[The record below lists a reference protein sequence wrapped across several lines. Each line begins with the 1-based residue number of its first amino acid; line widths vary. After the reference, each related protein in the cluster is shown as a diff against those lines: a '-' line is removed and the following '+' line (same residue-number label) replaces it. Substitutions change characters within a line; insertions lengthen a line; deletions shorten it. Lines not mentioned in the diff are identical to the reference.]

1 VVCFRYKGTDDENRR
16 LLETVNAT
24 GEFFLSHTVLRGK
37 FTLHLA
43 IGNMGTTRAHVMRA
57 WETVR
62 RIAGDFEP
70 NAT

>member
-1 VVCFRYKGTDDENRR
+1 
-16 LLETVNAT
+16 VNAT

-57 WETVR
+57 WEAVR
-62 RIAGDFEP
+62 RAAGEL
-70 NAT
+70 